1 VKVEEA
7 YSEITSLGNKIL
19 CTSSLALLP
28 LYLLQVELQLFALQ
42 DIPATKKKKNSCK
55 RFLEE
60 KNTSKE
66 LKTSTS
72 IIFL

>member
-42 DIPATKKKKNSCK
+42 DIPATKKKKIHV
-55 RFLEE
+55 RDF
-60 KNTSKE
+60 
-66 LKTSTS
+66 
-72 IIFL
+72 

>member
-42 DIPATKKKKNSCK
+42 DIPATKKKIHV
-55 RFLEE
+55 RDF
-60 KNTSKE
+60 
-66 LKTSTS
+66 
-72 IIFL
+72 